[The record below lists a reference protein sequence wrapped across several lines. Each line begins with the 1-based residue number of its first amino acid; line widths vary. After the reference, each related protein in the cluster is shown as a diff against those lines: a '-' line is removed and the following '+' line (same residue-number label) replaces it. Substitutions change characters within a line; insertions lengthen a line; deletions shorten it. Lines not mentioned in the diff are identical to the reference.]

1 MNGKRTV
8 LYLSLAASLA
18 LISVGIFA
26 PNQLEVFSNSALSF
40 IYNHLG
46 WFILGSVFCFFIFC
60 MYLGLS
66 KFGHI
71 RLGDDGDR
79 PEYKTATWIGM
90 LFSASI
96 GISLVFW
103 GVAEPVSYYIDP
115 PFGQG
120 SSEQSAKLAMQ
131 FVYLHW
137 GVSAWA
143 CYAVVGVSLAF
154 FQFRKKLPASLSS
167 VFHPLLGDKVKG
179 SFGKFI
185 DIVVILSIVIGI
197 ATSLGFGTLQVNSGM
212 NYLWGL
218 PVSFSTQAIIILIIS
233 LIYVGSTVSGLQ
245 GAMKHLSNLNMLLAF
260 ALLAFVLFLGPTQT
274 IFQIFFQGISDYAQN
289 FVGMSFRTE
298 PYSDGSWIASWTL
311 FYFGWWIAW
320 APLVGSF
327 VARISK
333 GRTIKEF
340 MMGAIFIPVLGSFFW
355 FAVMGGSAIALIQ
368 NAGQTALATAV
379 SADVTSA
386 LFKFFDYFP
395 LSVFLS
401 ILAMVLVLIF
411 FITSAN
417 SAVFVLGM
425 ISENGNPN
433 PSHFTKIVW
442 GIVIALISAVL
453 IMTGGLAGL
462 QSILVA
468 TAIPLA
474 VLLLFMC
481 YSTYK
486 GLKSELDLA
495 GPEENTESPETV
507 KAEEPVR
514 QENREMQEEL
524 VLSITKKKKES
535 KKPAV
540 NVPK

>member
-1 MNGKRTV
+1 MNSKKAV
-8 LYLSLAASLA
+8 FHISLVLSLL
-18 LISVGIFA
+18 LISVGVFA
-26 PNQLEVFSNSALSF
+26 PKKLESFSNSSLNF
-40 IYNHLG
+40 IYNNLG
-46 WFILGSVFCFFIFC
+46 WFILGSVFIFFAFC
-60 MYLGLS
+60 MYIGIS

-71 RLGDDGDR
+71 RLGDDADR
-79 PEYKTATWIGM
+79 PEFKTGTWIAM

-115 PFGQG
+115 PFGKA

-167 VFHPLLGDKVKG
+167 VFYPLVGEKIKG

-185 DIVVILSIVIGI
+185 DIIVILSIVIGI
-197 ATSLGFGTLQVNSGM
+197 ATSLGFGTMQINSGM
-212 NYLWGL
+212 NYLWGI
-218 PVSFSTQAIIILIIS
+218 PVGFYTQFIIIAITTILYLS
-233 LIYVGSTVSGLQ
+233 SSVSGLQ
-245 GAMKHLSNLNMLLAF
+245 GGIKHLSNLNMLLAF
-260 ALLAFVLFLGPTQT
+260 LLLGFMLILGPTQSILK
-274 IFQIFFQGISDYAQN
+274 IFLQGIGDYAQN
-289 FVGMSFRTE
+289 FIGMSFRTE
-298 PYSDGSWIASWTL
+298 PYSDGSWIAGWTL

-340 MMGAIFIPVLGSFFW
+340 MMGAVFIPVLGSFLW
-355 FAVMGGSAIALIQ
+355 FAVMGGSALDLIQ
-368 NAGQTALATAV
+368 NHGKTAIADAV
-379 SADVTSA
+379 SSDVTSA
-386 LFKFFDYFP
+386 IFKFFDYFP
-395 LSVFLS
+395 MSVFLC

-411 FITSAN
+411 FITSAD
-417 SAVFVLGM
+417 SAIFVLGM

-433 PSHFTKIVW
+433 PTQTTKIIW
-442 GIVIALISAVL
+442 GVVTAAISMVL
-453 IMTGGLAGL
+453 IMTGGLKGL
-462 QSILVA
+462 QSALVA

-474 VLLLFMC
+474 ILMLIMC

-486 GLKSELDLA
+486 GLKDELNANPLLREDKFSKSSA
-495 GPEENTESPETV
+495 PTGK
-507 KAEEPVR
+507 KA
-514 QENREMQEEL
+514 L
-524 VLSITKKKKES
+524 
-535 KKPAV
+535 
-540 NVPK
+540 

>member
-1 MNGKRTV
+1 MNGQKTV
-8 LYLSLAASLA
+8 FYYSLAISLA
-18 LISVGIFA
+18 LISVGVFA
-26 PNQLEVFSNSALSF
+26 PKQLESFSSSSLSF
-40 IYNHLG
+40 IYNNLG
-46 WFILGSVFCFFIFC
+46 WFILGSVFIFFAFC
-60 MYLGLS
+60 MYIGLS

-71 RLGDDGDR
+71 RLGDDDDR
-79 PEYKTATWIGM
+79 PEYKTATWIAM

-115 PFGQG
+115 PFGKE

-154 FQFRKKLPASLSS
+154 FQFRKKLPSSLSS
-167 VFHPLLGDKVKG
+167 AFYPLVGDKIKG

-185 DIVVILSIVIGI
+185 DIIVTLSIVIGI

-212 NYLWGL
+212 NYLWGI
-218 PVSFSTQAIIILIIS
+218 PVGFYTQVIIIAIVTTLY
-233 LIYVGSTVSGLQ
+233 LGSTVSGLQ
-245 GAMKHLSNLNMLLAF
+245 GGIKHLSNLNMFLAF
-260 ALLAFVLFLGPTQT
+260 ALLGFMLLLGPTQSILK
-274 IFQIFFQGISDYAQN
+274 IFLQGVGDYAHN
-289 FVGMSFRTE
+289 FINMSFRTE
-298 PYSDGSWIASWTL
+298 PYSDGSWIANWTL

-355 FAVMGGSAIALIQ
+355 FAVMGGSAIDLIE
-368 NAGQTALATAV
+368 NHGKTAIAAAV
-379 SADVTSA
+379 SSDVTSA
-386 LFKFFDYFP
+386 LFMFFDYFP
-395 LSVFLS
+395 MSVFLS

-411 FITSAN
+411 FITSAD
-417 SAVFVLGM
+417 SAIFVLGM

-433 PSHFTKIVW
+433 PTHTTKIIW
-442 GIVIALISAVL
+442 GVVIAAVSAVL
-453 IMTGGLAGL
+453 IMTGGLSGL
-462 QSILVA
+462 QSALVA
-468 TAIPLA
+468 TSIPLA
-474 VLLLFMC
+474 ILMLFMC

-486 GLKSELDLA
+486 GLKDELLLISA
-495 GPEENTESPETV
+495 KKEQAVNL
-507 KAEEPVR
+507 KNNIA
-514 QENREMQEEL
+514 
-524 VLSITKKKKES
+524 TKK
-535 KKPAV
+535 A
-540 NVPK
+540 

>member
-1 MNGKRTV
+1 MNGKKV
-8 LYLSLAASLA
+8 VFYISLALSLL
-18 LISVGIFA
+18 LISVGVFA
-26 PNQLEVFSNSALSF
+26 PEQLEKCSASSLNF
-40 IYNHLG
+40 IYNNLG
-46 WFILGSVFCFFIFC
+46 WFILGGVFIFFAFC
-60 MYLGLS
+60 MYIGLS

-71 RLGDDGDR
+71 RLGDDDDR

-115 PFGQG
+115 PVGNA

-131 FVYLHW
+131 FVFLHW

-167 VFHPLLGDKVKG
+167 VFYPLVGDKIRG
-179 SFGKFI
+179 PFGKAI
-185 DIVVILSIVIGI
+185 DIIVIMSIVIGI
-197 ATSLGFGTLQVNSGM
+197 ATSLGFGTLQVNTGV
-212 NYLWGL
+212 NYLWGV
-218 PVSFSTQAIIILIIS
+218 PININMQALIIIVVTF
-233 LIYVGSTVSGLQ
+233 IYIGSTVSGLQ
-245 GAMKHLSNLNMLLAF
+245 GAMKHLSNLNMFLAF
-260 ALLAFVLFLGPTQT
+260 ALLGFVLFLGPTQT
-274 IFQIFFQGISDYAQN
+274 IFKIFFQGIGDYAQN
-289 FVGMSFRTE
+289 FISMSFRTE
-298 PYSDGSWIASWTL
+298 PYNDGKWIASWTL

-340 MMGAIFIPVLGSFFW
+340 MFGAVFIPVLGSFFW
-355 FAVMGGSAIALIQ
+355 FSVMGGSAIHLIQ
-368 NAGQTALATAV
+368 NMGEKALASAV
-379 SADVTSA
+379 ATDVTSA

-395 LSVFLS
+395 MSTFLS
-401 ILAMVLVLIF
+401 ILAMVLVLVF

-433 PSHFTKIVW
+433 PAKMTMIIW
-442 GIVIALISAVL
+442 GVVIAAISVVL

-462 QSILVA
+462 QSALVA
-468 TAIPLA
+468 TSIPLA
-474 VLLLFMC
+474 ILMLIMC

-486 GLKSELDLA
+486 GLRDELRIK
-495 GPEENTESPETV
+495 PV
-507 KAEEPVR
+507 KT
-514 QENREMQEEL
+514 N
-524 VLSITKKKKES
+524 KES
-535 KKPAV
+535 AEQTFISEQKAL
-540 NVPK
+540 

>member
-1 MNGKRTV
+1 MNKNKTIF
-8 LYLSLAASLA
+8 YISLA
-18 LISVGIFA
+18 LSLGLISIGIFA
-26 PNQLEVFSNSALSF
+26 PKQLENFSNSSLSF
-40 IYNHLG
+40 IYNNLG
-46 WFILGSVFCFFIFC
+46 WFILGSVFIFFAFSMFIGF
-60 MYLGLS
+60 S
-66 KFGHI
+66 KFGQI
-71 RLGDDGDR
+71 RLGDDHDR
-79 PEYKTATWIGM
+79 PEYKTGTWIGM

-120 SSEQSAKLAMQ
+120 SSEESAKLAMQ

-143 CYAVVGVSLAF
+143 VYAVVGVSLAF

-167 VFHPLLGDKVKG
+167 VFYPLVGEKIRG

-185 DIVVILSIVIGI
+185 DILVVLSIVIGI

-212 NYLWGL
+212 NYLWGV
-218 PVSFSTQAIIILIIS
+218 PISFYTQAGIIIVIS
-233 LIYVGSTVSGLQ
+233 FIYIGSTVSGLQ
-245 GAMKHLSNLNMLLAF
+245 GAMKNLSNLNMILAF
-260 ALLAFVLFLGPTQT
+260 ALLGFILFLGPTQS
-274 IFQIFFQGISDYAQN
+274 ILKILFQGIGDYAQN
-289 FVGMSFRTE
+289 FISMSFRTE

-340 MMGAIFIPVLGSFFW
+340 MLGAVFIPVIGSFTW
-355 FAVMGGSAIALIQ
+355 FAVMGGSAIDLIQ
-368 NAGQTALATAV
+368 NVGETALATAV
-379 SADVTSA
+379 STDVTSA
-386 LFKFFDYFP
+386 LFKFFEYFP
-395 LSVFLS
+395 FSAFLSV
-401 ILAMVLVLIF
+401 LAMVLVLIF

-433 PSHFTKIVW
+433 PTHFTKIVW
-442 GIVIALISAVL
+442 GIVIAAVSAVL
-453 IMTGGLAGL
+453 IMTGGLSGL
-462 QSILVA
+462 QSALVA

-474 VLLLFMC
+474 ILMLVMC

-486 GLKSELDLA
+486 GL
-495 GPEENTESPETV
+495 
-507 KAEEPVR
+507 R
-514 QENREMQEEL
+514 QELIHMEQTNSKRIEEQT
-524 VLSITKKKKES
+524 VNIEAKK
-535 KKPAV
+535 A
-540 NVPK
+540 

>member
-1 MNGKRTV
+1 MNSKKTV
-8 LYLSLAASLA
+8 FYFSLAISLV

-26 PNQLEVFSNSALSF
+26 PKQLESFSNSALSF
-40 IYNHLG
+40 IYNNLG
-46 WFILGSVFCFFIFC
+46 WFILGSVFLFFAFC
-60 MYLGLS
+60 MHIGLS
-66 KFGHI
+66 KFGRI
-71 RLGDDGDR
+71 RLGDDDDR
-79 PEYKTATWIGM
+79 PEFKTSTWIAM

-115 PFGQG
+115 PFGEG

-167 VFHPLLGDKVKG
+167 VFYPLVGDKIKG

-185 DIVVILSIVIGI
+185 DIIVTLSIVIGI

-212 NYLWGL
+212 HYLWGIPL
-218 PVSFSTQAIIILIIS
+218 GFNSQVIIIAIVTVLY
-233 LIYVGSTVSGLQ
+233 LASTVSGLQ
-245 GAMKHLSNLNMLLAF
+245 GGMKLLSNLNMLLAF
-260 ALLAFVLFLGPTQT
+260 LLLAFMLILGPTQS
-274 IFQIFFQGISDYAQN
+274 ILKIFFQGIGDYAQN
-289 FVGMSFRTE
+289 FIGMSFRTE

-340 MMGAIFIPVLGSFFW
+340 MMGAVFIPALGAFFW
-355 FAVMGGSAIALIQ
+355 FAVMGGSAIDLIQ
-368 NAGQTALATAV
+368 NHGKTAIATAV
-379 SADVTSA
+379 STDVTSA
-386 LFKFFDYFP
+386 LFKFFEYFP
-395 LSVFLS
+395 MSVFLS

-411 FITSAN
+411 FITSAD
-417 SAVFVLGM
+417 SAIFVLGM

-433 PSHFTKIVW
+433 PTHMTKVIW
-442 GIVIALISAVL
+442 GVVIAAVSAVL
-453 IMTGGLAGL
+453 IMTGGLSGL
-462 QSILVA
+462 QSALVA
-468 TAIPLA
+468 TSIPLA
-474 VLLLFMC
+474 VLMLFMC

-486 GLKSELDLA
+486 GLQGELRLSTETSNKDMEEKTITSEK
-495 GPEENTESPETV
+495 
-507 KAEEPVR
+507 KA
-514 QENREMQEEL
+514 L
-524 VLSITKKKKES
+524 
-535 KKPAV
+535 
-540 NVPK
+540 

>member
-1 MNGKRTV
+1 MNGKKTV
-8 LYLSLAASLA
+8 LYFSLAASLA

-26 PNQLEVFSNSALSF
+26 PNQLEMFSNSALSF

-46 WFILGSVFCFFIFC
+46 WFILGSVFTFFIFC

-71 RLGDDGDR
+71 RLGDDDDR

-115 PFGQG
+115 PYGQG

-154 FQFRKKLPASLSS
+154 FQFRKKLPSSLSS
-167 VFHPLLGDKVKG
+167 VFYPLLGDKVKG

-185 DIVVILSIVIGI
+185 DVVVILSIVIGI

-298 PYSDGSWIASWTL
+298 PYGDGSWIASWTL

-395 LSVFLS
+395 MSVFLS
-401 ILAMVLVLIF
+401 VLAMVLVLIF

-433 PSHFTKIVW
+433 PSHFTKVVW
-442 GIVIALISAVL
+442 GIVIAIIAAVL

-474 VLLLFMC
+474 ILLLFIC
-481 YSTYK
+481 YSTYLGLKDELASPRTEKSKEIQETKRVEEPERKESK
-486 GLKSELDLA
+486 GLQD
-495 GPEENTESPETV
+495 
-507 KAEEPVR
+507 
-514 QENREMQEEL
+514 EL
-524 VLSITKKKKES
+524 VLSISKKKKAP
-535 KKPAV
+535 KKSVV

>member
-1 MNGKRTV
+1 MNSKKTV
-8 LYLSLAASLA
+8 FHFSLAISLV

-26 PNQLEVFSNSALSF
+26 PKQLDSFSNSALSF
-40 IYNHLG
+40 IYNNLG
-46 WFILGSVFCFFIFC
+46 WFILGCVFLFFAFC
-60 MYLGLS
+60 MHIGLS

-71 RLGDDGDR
+71 RLGDDDDR
-79 PEYKTATWIGM
+79 PEFKTSTWIAM

-115 PFGQG
+115 PFGEG

-167 VFHPLLGDKVKG
+167 VFYPLVGDKIKG

-185 DIVVILSIVIGI
+185 DIIVILSIVIGI

-212 NYLWGL
+212 NYLWGIPL
-218 PVSFSTQAIIILIIS
+218 GFNSQVIIITIVTVLY
-233 LIYVGSTVSGLQ
+233 LASTVSGLQ
-245 GAMKHLSNLNMLLAF
+245 GGMKLLSNLNMLLAF
-260 ALLAFVLFLGPTQT
+260 LLLAFMLILGPTQS
-274 IFQIFFQGISDYAQN
+274 ILKIFFQGIGDYAQN
-289 FVGMSFRTE
+289 FIGMSFRTE

-333 GRTIKEF
+333 GRTIREF
-340 MMGAIFIPVLGSFFW
+340 MMGAIFIPVLGAFLW
-355 FAVMGGSAIALIQ
+355 FAVMGGSAIDLIQ
-368 NAGQTALATAV
+368 NHGKTAIATAV
-379 SADVTSA
+379 STDVTSA
-386 LFKFFDYFP
+386 LFKFFEYFP
-395 LSVFLS
+395 MSVFLS

-411 FITSAN
+411 FITSAD
-417 SAVFVLGM
+417 SAIFVLGM

-433 PSHFTKIVW
+433 PTHTTKVIW
-442 GIVIALISAVL
+442 GVVIAAVSAVL
-453 IMTGGLAGL
+453 IMTGGLSGL
-462 QSILVA
+462 QSALVA
-468 TAIPLA
+468 TSIPLSI
-474 VLLLFMC
+474 LMLFMC

-486 GLKSELDLA
+486 GLQGELRLSTETSNKDMEEKTITSEK
-495 GPEENTESPETV
+495 
-507 KAEEPVR
+507 KA
-514 QENREMQEEL
+514 L
-524 VLSITKKKKES
+524 
-535 KKPAV
+535 
-540 NVPK
+540 

>member
-1 MNGKRTV
+1 MNSKRTV
-8 LYLSLAASLA
+8 FFSSLAISLA
-18 LISVGIFA
+18 LISVGVFA
-26 PNQLEVFSNSALSF
+26 PKQMESFSNNSLEF
-40 IYNHLG
+40 IYNNLG
-46 WFILGSVFCFFIFC
+46 WFILASVFFFFAFC
-60 MYLGLS
+60 MYIGLS

-71 RLGDDGDR
+71 RLGDDSDR

-115 PFGQG
+115 PFGTG
-120 SSEQSAKLAMQ
+120 SSEESAKLAMQ

-167 VFHPLLGDKVKG
+167 VFYPLIGEKVRG
-179 SFGKFI
+179 PFGKMI
-185 DIVVILSIVIGI
+185 DVMVILSIVIGI

-212 NYLWGL
+212 NYLWGI
-218 PVSFSTQAIIILIIS
+218 PVSFYTQVGIIVVVS
-233 LIYVGSTVSGLQ
+233 LIYIGSTVSGLQ

-260 ALLAFVLFLGPTQT
+260 ALLGFVLLLGPTQSILK
-274 IFQIFFQGISDYAQN
+274 IFIQGIGDYAQN
-289 FVGMSFRTE
+289 FIGMSFRTE
-298 PYSDGSWIASWTL
+298 PYREGSWIASWTL

-340 MMGAIFIPVLGSFFW
+340 MIGAIFIPVLGAFFW
-355 FAVMGGSAIALIQ
+355 FAVMGGSAIDLIQ
-368 NAGQTALATAV
+368 NSGETAIAAAV
-379 SADVTSA
+379 STDVTSA

-395 LSVFLS
+395 MSVFLS
-401 ILAMVLVLIF
+401 ILAMVLVLVF

-433 PSHFTKIVW
+433 PSHSTKIIW
-442 GIVIALISAVL
+442 GIVVGAVSSVL

-462 QSILVA
+462 QSALVA
-468 TAIPLA
+468 TSIPLS
-474 VLLLFMC
+474 VLMLVMC

-486 GLKSELDLA
+486 GLKNEWKIAKQGDGSRA
-495 GPEENTESPETV
+495 
-507 KAEEPVR
+507 
-514 QENREMQEEL
+514 
-524 VLSITKKKKES
+524 SIKDERS
-535 KKPAV
+535 A
-540 NVPK
+540 

>member
-1 MNGKRTV
+1 MQGKKTV
-8 LYLSLAASLA
+8 FHFSLAISLA

-26 PNQLEVFSNSALSF
+26 PKQLESFSNSSLNF

-46 WFILGSVFCFFIFC
+46 WFILGSVFIFFSFC
-60 MYLGLS
+60 MYIGLS

-71 RLGDDGDR
+71 RLGDDHDR
-79 PEYKTATWIGM
+79 PEFKTSTWIAM

-115 PFGQG
+115 PFGKA
-120 SSEQSAKLAMQ
+120 SSEESAKLAMQ

-143 CYAVVGVSLAF
+143 CYGVVGVSLAF

-167 VFHPLLGDKVKG
+167 VFHPLLGDKIKG

-185 DIVVILSIVIGI
+185 DIIVTLSIVIGI

-212 NYLWGL
+212 NYLWGI
-218 PVSFSTQAIIILIIS
+218 PVGFLSQVIIIAVVTVLY
-233 LIYVGSTVSGLQ
+233 LGSTVSGLQ
-245 GAMKHLSNLNMLLAF
+245 SGMKHLSNLNMLLAF
-260 ALLAFVLFLGPTQT
+260 LLLAFVLVLGPTQS
-274 IFQIFFQGISDYAQN
+274 ILKIFFQGIGDYAQN
-289 FVGMSFRTE
+289 FIGMSFRTE
-298 PYSDGSWIASWTL
+298 PYSDGSWIGSWTL

-340 MMGAIFIPVLGSFFW
+340 MMGAIFIPVLGSFLW
-355 FAVMGGSAIALIQ
+355 FAVMGGSAIDLIQ
-368 NAGQTALATAV
+368 NQGQTVIAEAV
-379 SADVTSA
+379 SSDVTSA
-386 LFKFFDYFP
+386 LFKFFEHFP
-395 LSVFLS
+395 MSTFLS

-411 FITSAN
+411 FITSAD
-417 SAVFVLGM
+417 SAIFVLGM

-433 PSHFTKIVW
+433 PSHTTKIIW
-442 GIVIALISAVL
+442 GVIIAAVSAVL
-453 IMTGGLAGL
+453 IMTGGLSGL
-462 QSILVA
+462 QSALVA
-468 TAIPLA
+468 TSIPLA
-474 VLLLFMC
+474 VLMLFMC

-486 GLKSELDLA
+486 GLTNELKIMSA
-495 GPEENTESPETV
+495 KNEQ
-507 KAEEPVR
+507 PVPLK
-514 QENREMQEEL
+514 NK
-524 VLSITKKKKES
+524 IIS
-535 KKPAV
+535 KKA
-540 NVPK
+540 

>member
-1 MNGKRTV
+1 MQGKKTV
-8 LYLSLAASLA
+8 FHFSLAISLA

-26 PNQLEVFSNSALSF
+26 PKQLESFSNSSLNF

-46 WFILGSVFCFFIFC
+46 WFILGSVFIFFSFC
-60 MYLGLS
+60 MYIGLS

-71 RLGDDGDR
+71 RLGDDHDR
-79 PEYKTATWIGM
+79 PEFKTSTWIAM

-115 PFGQG
+115 PFGKA
-120 SSEQSAKLAMQ
+120 SSEESAKLAMQ

-143 CYAVVGVSLAF
+143 CYGVVGVSLAF

-167 VFHPLLGDKVKG
+167 VFHPLLGDKIKG

-185 DIVVILSIVIGI
+185 DIIVTLSIVIGI

-212 NYLWGL
+212 NYLWGI
-218 PVSFSTQAIIILIIS
+218 PVGFLSQVIIIAVVTVLY
-233 LIYVGSTVSGLQ
+233 LGSTVSGLQ
-245 GAMKHLSNLNMLLAF
+245 SGMKHLSNLNMLLAF
-260 ALLAFVLFLGPTQT
+260 LLLAFVLVLGPTQS
-274 IFQIFFQGISDYAQN
+274 ILKIFFQGIGDYAQN
-289 FVGMSFRTE
+289 FIGMSFRTE
-298 PYSDGSWIASWTL
+298 PYSDGSWIGSWTL

-340 MMGAIFIPVLGSFFW
+340 MMGAIFIPVLGSFLW
-355 FAVMGGSAIALIQ
+355 FAVMGGSAIDLIQ
-368 NAGQTALATAV
+368 NQGQTVIAEAV
-379 SADVTSA
+379 SSDVTSA
-386 LFKFFDYFP
+386 LFKFFEHFP
-395 LSVFLS
+395 MSTFLS

-411 FITSAN
+411 FITSAD
-417 SAVFVLGM
+417 SAIFVLGM

-433 PSHFTKIVW
+433 PSHTTKIIW
-442 GIVIALISAVL
+442 GVIIAAVSAVL
-453 IMTGGLAGL
+453 IMTGGLSGL
-462 QSILVA
+462 QSALVA
-468 TAIPLA
+468 TSIPLA
-474 VLLLFMC
+474 ILMLFMC

-486 GLKSELDLA
+486 GLTNELKIMSA
-495 GPEENTESPETV
+495 KNEQ
-507 KAEEPVR
+507 PVPLK
-514 QENREMQEEL
+514 NK
-524 VLSITKKKKES
+524 IIS
-535 KKPAV
+535 KKA
-540 NVPK
+540 

>member
-1 MNGKRTV
+1 MNSKKTV
-8 LYLSLAASLA
+8 FYSSLAISLG
-18 LISVGIFA
+18 LISIGIFA
-26 PNQLEVFSNSALSF
+26 PEQMENFSNNSLQF
-40 IYNHLG
+40 IYNNLG
-46 WFILGSVFCFFIFC
+46 WFILASVFFFFAFC
-60 MYLGLS
+60 MYIGLS

-71 RLGDDGDR
+71 RLGDDTDL

-115 PFGQG
+115 PFGNG
-120 SSEQSAKLAMQ
+120 HSEESAKLAMQ

-143 CYAVVGVSLAF
+143 CYAVVGVSMAF

-167 VFHPLLGDKVKG
+167 VFYPLIGDRIRG
-179 SFGKFI
+179 LFGKII
-185 DIVVILSIVIGI
+185 DVIVILSIVIGI

-218 PVSFSTQAIIILIIS
+218 PMNFYVQLIIILVVS

-260 ALLAFVLFLGPTQT
+260 ALLGFILFLGPTQSVLK
-274 IFQIFFQGISDYAQN
+274 IFIQGIGDYAQN
-289 FVGMSFRTE
+289 FIGMSLRTE
-298 PYSDGSWIASWTL
+298 PYSEGTWIASWTL

-355 FAVMGGSAIALIQ
+355 FAVMGGSAIDLIQ
-368 NAGQTALATAV
+368 NQGEKAIATAV
-379 SADVTSA
+379 STDVTSA

-395 LSVFLS
+395 MSTFLS
-401 ILAMVLVLIF
+401 ILAMALVLIF

-425 ISENGNPN
+425 ISENGNPD
-433 PSHFTKIVW
+433 PSHFTKIIW
-442 GIVIALISAVL
+442 GIVVAGVSAVL
-453 IMTGGLAGL
+453 IMTGGLTGL
-462 QSILVA
+462 QSALVA
-468 TAIPLA
+468 TSIPLA
-474 VLLLFMC
+474 ILMIIMC

-486 GLKSELDLA
+486 GLKDELILTSVKKS
-495 GPEENTESPETV
+495 NETHEQV
-507 KAEEPVR
+507 VNLR
-514 QENREMQEEL
+514 NN
-524 VLSITKKKKES
+524 ITTKK
-535 KKPAV
+535 A
-540 NVPK
+540 